1 MPEDVRL
8 MNGIAKMVWKQ
19 PVEAQFINQSVYA
32 PFRFAPIACN
42 IETKT
47 ATSANQGKLQLSV
60 WTASWFKR
68 ISKTIPSGKM
78 PTIPLIHV
86 IGHKW
91 HISFAS
97 LHGDHIE
104 IAEELSIG
112 DTMTLLG
119 LYQLVASSRRLGDWI
134 QTMYREWVE

>member
-1 MPEDVRL
+1 MI
-8 MNGIAKMVWKQ
+8 GIAKMVWNQ
-19 PVEAQFINQSVYA
+19 PVEVQFINLSVHA
-32 PFRFAPIACN
+32 PFRFGPISCN
-42 IETKT
+42 IKTKT
-47 ATSANQGKLQLSV
+47 ATSANQRKLQLSV

-112 DTMTLLG
+112 DTMKLLG